1 MIVVTDDKGI
11 SKIKESLSS
20 SSASFKRISLYG
32 KTVFLTWGD
41 EIKAPQNAISVKGDG
56 APVLSTRSWKS
67 DNTVVEVGGV
77 PIGSNDVVIAAGP
90 CAVESEEQFREVAR
104 GVARNGSAI
113 LRGGAFKPRTSPYSF
128 QGLGVEGI
136 RIMHDVSEELGVP
149 IVTEIMDAE
158 TLRECR
164 DMIDMVQIGSRNA
177 QNFTLLQ
184 KVGRSGKPVLLKNG
198 MGNTV
203 NEWLNSSEYL
213 LSEGNENVVLC
224 YRGVKSFENSVR
236 FSFDAG
242 SLTRVKHLSH
252 LPLAA
257 DPSHPA
263 GDSDLVESIALAAV
277 AAGADMLEIE
287 VHPDPPSAKSDSAQ
301 QLTLEQFRITSE
313 RIQRL
318 ASALGRGV
326 WKP

>member
-1 MIVVTDDKGI
+1 M
-11 SKIKESLSS
+11 KESLAS

-41 EIKAPQNAISVKGDG
+41 GIQAPEHAISVKGDG
-56 APVLSTRSWKS
+56 FPVLSSRSWKN
-67 DNTVVEVGGV
+67 DNTIVDVDGI
-77 PIGSNDVVIAAGP
+77 PIGSDDIVIAAGP

-104 GVARNGSAI
+104 NVVKNGSAM
-113 LRGGAFKPRTSPYSF
+113 LRGGTFKPRTSPYSF

-136 RIMHDVSEELGVP
+136 RIMHRVSEELGVP
-149 IVTEIMDAE
+149 IVTEIMEAG
-158 TLRECR
+158 TLRECG

-177 QNFTLLQ
+177 QNFMLLHE
-184 KVGRSGKPVLLKNG
+184 VGKSGKPVLLKNG

-203 NEWLNSSEYL
+203 NDWLNSSEYL

-242 SLTRVKHLSH
+242 SLTRVKHISH

-263 GDSDLVESIALAAV
+263 GDSNLVESIALAAV

-287 VHPDPPSAKSDSAQ
+287 VHPEPGKAKSDSGQ
-301 QLTLEQFRITSE
+301 QLTPEQFRRTSE
-313 RIQRL
+313 KVQRL
-318 ASALGRGV
+318 AEALGRGV
-326 WKP
+326 WKK